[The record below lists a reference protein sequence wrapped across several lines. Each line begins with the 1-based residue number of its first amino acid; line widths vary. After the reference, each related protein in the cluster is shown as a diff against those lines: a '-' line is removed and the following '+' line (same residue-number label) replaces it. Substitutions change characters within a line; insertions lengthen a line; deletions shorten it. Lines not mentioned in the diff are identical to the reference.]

1 MMCVGL
7 AVESLLSALDNKK
20 PISEESRS
28 RVIETLHGNLPQTD
42 LPLCHEQ
49 STHPLDCRPPSQ
61 STSQLTSLSNNILT
75 SPTNTDTLATQGMAH
90 TTSSLDMLTSRSVD
104 VSKITVGTAI
114 CPNKVPVDFEQ
125 VTRSR

>member
-1 MMCVGL
+1 
-7 AVESLLSALDNKK
+7 
-20 PISEESRS
+20 
-28 RVIETLHGNLPQTD
+28 
-42 LPLCHEQ
+42 
-49 STHPLDCRPPSQ
+49 
-61 STSQLTSLSNNILT
+61 
-75 SPTNTDTLATQGMAH
+75 MAH